1 MCNSEKRL
9 EVFVKRLFFIL
20 FFFGLMLC
28 ACGREYGILDYQ
40 EKNISAE
47 CLINSKYRVQ
57 ITKDDALCRVEI
69 LEPTE
74 ASGISFEISER
85 GVFAKAKDFEME
97 IPGEYL
103 EGICA
108 IGSIFS
114 QSEEFLSSA
123 TQNEGGSVFTSSSER
138 VTTLQRYAV
147 SSSFISMPILT
158 ASRGERP
165 FE

>member
-1 MCNSEKRL
+1 M
-9 EVFVKRLFFIL
+9 KRLFFIL
-20 FFFGLMLC
+20 LFFGVLLMC

-57 ITKDDALCRVEI
+57 ITKDDSLCRVEI

-74 ASGISFEISER
+74 ASGISFEISDG
-85 GVFAKAKDFEME
+85 GVFAKANDFKME
-97 IPGEYL
+97 IPSEYL

-123 TQNEGGSVFTSSSER
+123 VQKDGGSVFTFQRDGCIYQITVGENSAPKKVCIYSESIEYDIEICSIE
-138 VTTLQRYAV
+138 LK
-147 SSSFISMPILT
+147 
-158 ASRGERP
+158 
-165 FE
+165 

>member
-1 MCNSEKRL
+1 M
-9 EVFVKRLFFIL
+9 
-20 FFFGLMLC
+20 
-28 ACGREYGILDYQ
+28 
-40 EKNISAE
+40 
-47 CLINSKYRVQ
+47 
-57 ITKDDALCRVEI
+57 EI

-123 TQNEGGSVFTSSSER
+123 TQNEGGSVFTFQRDGCTYQITVGENSAPKKVCIYSE
-138 VTTLQRYAV
+138 
-147 SSSFISMPILT
+147 SFEYDIEICSIELK
-158 ASRGERP
+158 
-165 FE
+165 